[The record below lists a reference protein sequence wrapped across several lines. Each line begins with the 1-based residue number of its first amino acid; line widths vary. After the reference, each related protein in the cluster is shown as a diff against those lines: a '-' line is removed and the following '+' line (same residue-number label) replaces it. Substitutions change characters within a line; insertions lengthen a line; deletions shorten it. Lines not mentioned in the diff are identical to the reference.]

1 MLAKKKIAFIA
12 LILLSACTSQP
23 AVSTS
28 NELPSGTW
36 SGDYAPEGDRR
47 EPIGVDLRWEGS
59 NLTGLVHAGPRSLPL
74 TKASFKPETGAISM
88 EFDAEGNGGRTVHYL
103 IDGKVS
109 GDVMMGTWT
118 HDDQHGDFR
127 VKRQ

>member
-1 MLAKKKIAFIA
+1 MLAKKIAFIA

-23 AVSTS
+23 TVSTS
-28 NELPSGTW
+28 SELPSGMW
-36 SGDYAPEGDRR
+36 SGDYALDGDRR
-47 EPIGVDLRWEGS
+47 EPIRVDLRWEGA
-59 NLTGLVHAGPRSLPL
+59 NLTGLVYAGPRSLPL

-88 EFDAEGNGGRTVHYL
+88 EFDAEGNGGRIVHYV

-109 GDVMMGTWT
+109 GDVMTGTWT

-127 VKRQ
+127 VKKR